1 MSEYIAQRVCVNTGN
16 KGTPMGSLILQ
27 LKNACMLLSAMLVLT
42 GIGQG
47 ALAQVDPF
55 VNGWT
60 LNADA
65 SNLKFQSVKNQT
77 KVETSG
83 FATFDGTIDQ
93 SGTAKISILLDSV
106 DTKVDLRN
114 VRMRFLFFETF
125 QYPTA
130 TITAQ
135 LDPAALADLGT
146 VRRKT
151 ISMPYTLD
159 LHGLQKEFTT
169 DVVVTLLTDDLVS
182 VATSVPISVA
192 TADFNLTGGVQKLEE
207 AANVEILPSATV
219 SFDFMFARN
228 ASGSSLKVIE
238 IEAPATAALEAEGD
252 FDLEACKGR
261 FEILSRTG
269 NIYFATGSAALDP
282 KSTPLLN
289 ALADIVKRCPS
300 LIIEV
305 GGHTDSDGSKAANQ
319 RLSKARAASV
329 SDFLVASG
337 IDRQRVQSVGYGED
351 FPVFPNTTPSNKGRN
366 RRIEFGVVNK

>member
-1 MSEYIAQRVCVNTGN
+1 
-16 KGTPMGSLILQ
+16 
-27 LKNACMLLSAMLVLT
+27 MLVLASKLIALRSCLIALMLFT
-42 GIGQG
+42 GIGHL
-47 ALAQVDPF
+47 AHAQVDPF

-83 FATFDGTIDQ
+83 FATFDGLIDTT
-93 SGTAKISILLDSV
+93 GNATVSILLDSV

-130 TITAQ
+130 TITAK
-135 LDPAALADLGT
+135 LDRAAFADLAT

-151 ISMPYTLD
+151 ITMPYVLD
-159 LHGLQKEFTT
+159 LHGLKKEFTT

-192 TADFNLTGGVQKLEE
+192 AADFNLEGGIQKLEE
-207 AANVEILPSATV
+207 AANVGIVPSATV

-238 IEAPATAALEAEGD
+238 IEAPSSAALEAEGD

-269 NIYFATGSAALDP
+269 NIYFGSGSATLDP
-282 KSTPLLN
+282 KSRPLLT
-289 ALADIVKRCPS
+289 ALSDIVNRCPG

-305 GGHTDSDGSKAANQ
+305 GGHTDSDGSKATNQ

-329 SDFLVASG
+329 SDFLVAQG
-337 IDRQRVQSVGYGED
+337 INRNRVQSVGYGED
-351 FPVFPNTTPSNKGRN
+351 FPVFPNDSASNKGRN
-366 RRIEFGVVNK
+366 RRIEFGVVN